1 MMKTYVNTDL
11 LTNKIATI
19 VLTKTLL
26 SGSRLCIKITT
37 TRKVTNDEGLGTSI
51 IAVTTIS
58 VTMEVDNLT
67 TKGRPQ
73 NFPDQDATTTAM
85 VTMTGLRPITVTKKI
100 TAGVHLGIINANK
113 AGKTRV
119 TMDNRVGTTVTT
131 TKTMVTTN
139 LGNIITDMTKSYK
152 VVLL

>member
-1 MMKTYVNTDL
+1 
-11 LTNKIATI
+11 
-19 VLTKTLL
+19 
-26 SGSRLCIKITT
+26 
-37 TRKVTNDEGLGTSI
+37 
-51 IAVTTIS
+51 
-58 VTMEVDNLT
+58 MEIDNLT

-85 VTMTGLRPITVTKKI
+85 VTMTGLRRTMGTKKI

-131 TKTMVTTN
+131 TKTTLTMN
-139 LGNIITDMTKSYK
+139 LGNIITDMTKSYE
-152 VVLL
+152 VVIL